1 MWRNHDDVA
10 QSRRCGAIAIAIA
23 IASRATTSRH
33 GLCEASSS
41 GSLER
46 LELALVDA
54 AGFENEAISRVDGEK
69 N

>member
-1 MWRNHDDVA
+1 
-10 QSRRCGAIAIAIA
+10 
-23 IASRATTSRH
+23 
-33 GLCEASSS
+33 LCEASSS

-54 AGFENEAISRVDGEK
+54 AGFENEATSRVDGEK